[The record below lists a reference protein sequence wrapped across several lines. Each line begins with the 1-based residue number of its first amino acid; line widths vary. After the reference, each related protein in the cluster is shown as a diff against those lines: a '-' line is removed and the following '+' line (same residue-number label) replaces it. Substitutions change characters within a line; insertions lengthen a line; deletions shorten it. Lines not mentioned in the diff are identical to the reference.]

1 MQLNFS
7 TAPSGNQPTVF
18 TFDKMDVRVINK
30 DGEPWFV
37 AQDVCEALAH
47 SDTSMAVRRLDE
59 DEKGTSNVCTL
70 SGIQEMLTINE
81 SGLYSLILT
90 SRKPAAKRFKK
101 WVTAEV
107 LPSIRKTGS
116 YTVGQPQPPVA
127 LPDFT
132 NPAIAARAWA
142 EQFEAKAQ
150 AQEQLAIAAPK
161 AQALDRIS
169 QAEGEKCI
177 SDAAKAMQMQP
188 SKLFDWMDENGW
200 IFRRRGKW
208 VAYQDKIHAGC
219 LRHRVTLVELKNG
232 ATKEVDQVVVT
243 PKGQTKL
250 AQVAA

>member
-1 MQLNFS
+1 MTQNLIPLASPAS
-7 TAPSGNQPTVF
+7 TTVTVTSHELLEIVNEERAKAGESTVRHGDFLARCRDELDGDFYETFVLMPEGRGRPSEGIRMNPDQC
-18 TFDKMDVRVINK
+18 KL
-30 DGEPWFV
+30 V
-37 AQDVCEALAH
+37 AMRE
-47 SDTSMAVRRLDE
+47 SKSVRRH
-59 DEKGTSNVCTL
+59 
-70 SGIQEMLTINE
+70 
-81 SGLYSLILT
+81 
-90 SRKPAAKRFKK
+90 
-101 WVTAEV
+101 V
-107 LPSIRKTGS
+107 L
-116 YTVGQPQPPVA
+116 
-127 LPDFT
+127 
-132 NPAIAARAWA
+132 ARLK
-142 EQFEAKAQ
+142 ELEAKATQSAFQIPATLSAALRLAAEQ
-150 AQEQLAIAAPK
+150 AEQIEQQQAQLAIAAPK